1 MQRREPNQSFISC
14 DDFREGSFNR
24 GGLKVMSRKLTSP
37 AVLPDMVHPCKVT
50 TVDEPPIA
58 RPPPCKT
65 RKVLTFSQCM
75 ESSFNRGGL
84 KEVSWKVLG
93 HLLTGCLVQ
102 VGEDAEVRTEPIIHQ
117 LMTFRE
123 GSFNR
128 AG

>member
-1 MQRREPNQSFISC
+1 
-14 DDFREGSFNR
+14 
-24 GGLKVMSRKLTSP
+24 MSRKLTWV
-37 AVLPDMVHPCKVT
+37 AVLPDMMQFVMSS
-50 TVDEPPIA
+50 EPPLMKK
-58 RPPPCKT
+58 PPPCES
-65 RKVLTFSQCM
+65 RKVLTFSQCK

>member
-24 GGLKVMSRKLTSP
+24 GGLK
-37 AVLPDMVHPCKVT
+37 
-50 TVDEPPIA
+50 
-58 RPPPCKT
+58 
-65 RKVLTFSQCM
+65 
-75 ESSFNRGGL
+75 
-84 KEVSWKVLG
+84 EVSWKVLG
-93 HLLTGCLVQ
+93 HLLTDCLVQ